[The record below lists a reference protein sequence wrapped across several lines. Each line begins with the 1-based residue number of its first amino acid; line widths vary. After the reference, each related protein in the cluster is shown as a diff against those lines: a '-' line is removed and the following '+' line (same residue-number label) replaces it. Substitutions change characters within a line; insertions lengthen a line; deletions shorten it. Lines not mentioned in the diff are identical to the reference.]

1 MGDNEDMTT
10 ESRPEDSTGEL
21 DALEV
26 ALEEA
31 DPADAPDS
39 ADSLADKLNDL
50 LDRTAAE
57 PRVED
62 AP

>member
-1 MGDNEDMTT
+1 MTT
-10 ESRPEDSTGEL
+10 ESPQDPTGEL

-31 DPADAPDS
+31 DPADAPGT
-39 ADSLADKLNDL
+39 ADRLADKLNDL

-57 PRVED
+57 PRGKD
-62 AP
+62 SP

>member
-1 MGDNEDMTT
+1 MTT
-10 ESRPEDSTGEL
+10 ESPQDPTGEL

-31 DPADAPDS
+31 DPAEAPDS

-62 AP
+62 TP

>member
-1 MGDNEDMTT
+1 MRDNEVMTT
-10 ESRPEDSTGEL
+10 ESPQDPTGEL

-31 DPADAPDS
+31 DPADAPGT
-39 ADSLADKLNDL
+39 ADRLADKLNDL

-62 AP
+62 TP